1 MARVSK
7 LNVQGLARRET
18 RLMSCILPEEDC
30 AVVSIDL
37 SAGEPSVTASFS
49 GDKNYRWATV
59 DGVDKAPEYV
69 NGLLKID
76 DIYLMV
82 MSVSPIGRTKVLEAW
97 NRTWPAGTFA
107 QQWLKDSEVIKSAL
121 KRDRQIHKILVLGIG
136 YGMQPKKMVKQMY
149 ENGFDLSLEDAKKF
163 FDAYWRLFP
172 DVRRLSLGLERQL
185 RRDGFIVNPFGYRLT
200 PEPRLGF
207 NYFIQSSV
215 SGIMHVFTAKLFAAA
230 PYAQFIS
237 CIHDELLV
245 NVPKVRLEEFR
256 RDKERATDS
265 LNADLRWDVA
275 IRTGF
280 VDGKNW
286 YEAK

>member
-1 MARVSK
+1 MAR
-7 LNVQGLARRET
+7 LNVQGLSRKES
-18 RLMSCILPEEDC
+18 RLMSAILPDPGN
-30 AVVSIDL
+30 VIVSIDL

-49 GDKNYRWATV
+49 GDTNYRWATV
-59 DGVDKAPEYV
+59 DGVGKAPQYI

-82 MSVSPIGRTKVLEAW
+82 MSVSPIGRHKIAEAW
-97 NRTWPAGTFA
+97 HKAWPAGTFA
-107 QQWLKDSEVIKSAL
+107 QQWVADAEVIKTAL
-121 KRDRQIHKILVLGIG
+121 KKDRQVHKILVLGIG
-136 YGMQPKKMVKQMY
+136 YGMQPRKMVKQMY

-163 FDAYWRLFP
+163 FDAYWSLFP
-172 DVRRLSLGLERQL
+172 EVRRFSLQLERQL
-185 RRDGFIVNPFGYRLT
+185 KRDGYIVNPFGYRLT

-230 PYAQFIS
+230 PYARFLT

-245 NVPKVRLEEFR
+245 EIPKVKLDEFR
-256 RDKERATDS
+256 KDKERATDS
-265 LNADLRWDVA
+265 LNEDLGWNVA

-280 VDGKNW
+280 VAGSCW
-286 YEAK
+286 YTAK